1 MVAVALAYPGSVPPC
16 LLPDEVPLG
25 FPVRTPGG
33 QGVPPG
39 ESGAAV
45 SGFRE
50 ESPVLRTTSLN
61 HLTQGPLL
69 HALLVSYSESW
80 KAFRSISELVLG

>member
-61 HLTQGPLL
+61 HLSQSLTL
-69 HALLVSYSESW
+69 SS
-80 KAFRSISELVLG
+80 FSELF